1 VALGS
6 EPTVRVGDIATV
18 IGRDGEERQ
27 TVEDLANRMDT
38 IAHEVLCG
46 ISGRV
51 RREYHRDGVP
61 VSDDAPSARDRTVAV
76 DEVVAR

>member
-1 VALGS
+1 MG
-6 EPTVRVGDIATV
+6 GIAAIL

-27 TVEDLANRMDT
+27 TVEDLANRLGT
-38 IAHEVLCG
+38 IDHEVLCG

-51 RREYHRDGVP
+51 PREYHRDGVP
-61 VSDDAPSARDRTVAV
+61 VSDDAPSARDRIVAV